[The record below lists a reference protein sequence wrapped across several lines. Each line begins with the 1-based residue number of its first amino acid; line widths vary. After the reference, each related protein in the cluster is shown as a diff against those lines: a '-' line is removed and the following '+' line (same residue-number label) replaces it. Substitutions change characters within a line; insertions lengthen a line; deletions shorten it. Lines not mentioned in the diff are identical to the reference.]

1 MQYVGQWL
9 QFASILPHYHKAETG
24 MKFDFD
30 QIRRNNPLPDVV
42 SQSGVAI
49 AKEGREFRACC
60 PFHGEKTPS
69 FCIYP
74 TKGDGSWKY
83 HCFGCGVTGDVVDYV
98 RERYGYDNNGDAA
111 RFLVGED
118 KRAPI
123 ATAEYKEA
131 HNPYDGY
138 EIGKPPV
145 GAPEIIAG
153 VRSTA
158 ILNPK
163 RINEQT
169 GKPKVITYTPTAV
182 YPYRTRTGS
191 LIGYVLRVEFD
202 GRKITPGVWWTKNKA
217 GFEGWAHGSYP
228 SPRPLYGLDELY
240 AHPDYQVLLVE
251 GEKCKDAACVFMEEK
266 KIVPVTWMGGGKSI
280 EKTYWKSLAG
290 RSVIIWPD
298 NDTEGLKTTFGF
310 SRPGGGWKRGL
321 IELLFLAGATRV
333 KVVNIN
339 PSSRKEGWD
348 IADALYED
356 ELSALDISI
365 LIRSSLQEWTPKSFE
380 DWKQQQIEREMPH
393 GNEPSRDTGER
404 KSEAPSRGDEPQI
417 PGAGNQGAS
426 DDTPRMADLSPVN
439 GQGTPGSDHR
449 ADRVEQSHDDRP
461 PASNEIAERETGRG
475 YEIDEASWRSHLIMK
490 ADGDGLRSN
499 SLQNFTLILQYEKR
513 FAGIYAWNEFAKE
526 VYLLRR
532 PPWDATGKPWKDRA
546 VTEPD
551 ITATASWMEYCGMS
565 PKVSDI
571 GRVIVRVADHN
582 KYNPVVDAINE
593 LKWDG
598 TKRLDKWLSY
608 YLGADPTQANEWF
621 GRRWM
626 IGAIARAM
634 EPGCKMD
641 NMLILEG
648 AQDLQKSTAL
658 RILSDGLVKGV
669 FTDEMSDPNSKDAAL
684 QMQGAWI
691 IEIAELDSLR
701 RAEINQIKAWL
712 TRQNDRMRRPY
723 GKVVEEFPRSCV
735 FAGTVNPVGNSG
747 YLKDPTG
754 GRRFWPVLCHA
765 IDIDSL
771 KRDARQLWAEAASL
785 YNSREQWWLTKDEAK
800 IAFGVQMDRYEDDP
814 YGELIDNFLA
824 THTTTTMNAVM
835 EMLEIPKE
843 RRSQIS
849 ARRIEAH
856 LSMRHWEKQKEDGR
870 VYFTKA
876 KAEVLV

>member
-1 MQYVGQWL
+1 
-9 QFASILPHYHKAETG
+9 

-30 QIRRNNPLPDVV
+30 QIRRDNPLPDVV

-83 HCFGCGVTGDVVDYV
+83 HCFGCGATGDVIDFV

-111 RFLVGED
+111 RYLTGEE
-118 KRAPI
+118 KRAPVP
-123 ATAEYKEA
+123 TAEYKEA
-131 HNPYDGY
+131 HDPYAGY
-138 EIGKPPV
+138 EIIKPPAD
-145 GAPEIIAG
+145 APEIIPG
-153 VRSTA
+153 VRSKPV
-158 ILNPK
+158 LNPK
-163 RINEQT
+163 RINEAT
-169 GKPKVITYTPTAV
+169 KAPKLVSYTPSAV
-182 YPYRTRTGS
+182 YPYRTRTGA

-202 GRKITPGVWWTKNKA
+202 NKKITPGVWWTKNERT

-228 SPRPLYGLDELY
+228 SPGPLYGLDQLY
-240 AHPDYQVLLVE
+240 ASPGHQVLLVE
-251 GEKCKDAACVFMEEK
+251 GEKCKDAACAYMEGK
-266 KIVPVTWMGGGKSI
+266 RVVPVTWMGGGKSI

-298 NDTEGLKTTFGF
+298 NDAEGWKTTMGF
-310 SRPGGGWKRGL
+310 SRPGGGWKKGL
-321 IELLFLAGATRV
+321 IELLFLAGVSRIQVV
-333 KVVNIN
+333 KIN
-339 PSSRKEGWD
+339 PAGRKEGWD

-356 ELSALDISI
+356 KLAAADVSL
-365 LIRSSLQEWTPKSFE
+365 LIRNHLVEWTPQSFD
-380 DWKQQQIEREMPH
+380 DWKQQQIEKEMPH
-393 GNEPSRDTGER
+393 GAHDVGDDELESNAPVQKDQTRADEGRREGEGKKHDAPQLADMAPSNGPGSPSSDHGADHVEQADDNEP
-404 KSEAPSRGDEPQI
+404 PQ
-417 PGAGNQGAS
+417 
-426 DDTPRMADLSPVN
+426 
-439 GQGTPGSDHR
+439 
-449 ADRVEQSHDDRP
+449 
-461 PASNEIAERETGRG
+461 SNEVAERPTGRG

-490 ADGDGLRSN
+490 ADGDGLKSN

-582 KYNPVVDAINE
+582 KYNPVVDAIAK

-598 TKRLDKWLSY
+598 VKRLDKWLSY

-765 IDIDSL
+765 IDIETL
-771 KRDARQLWAEAASL
+771 KKDAKQLWAEAAEL
-785 YNSREQWWLTKDEAK
+785 YRGREQWWLTKDEAK

-843 RRSQIS
+843 RRSTIA

-856 LSMRHWEKQKEDGR
+856 LSMRHWEKIREDGR
-870 VYFTKA
+870 TFFAKA